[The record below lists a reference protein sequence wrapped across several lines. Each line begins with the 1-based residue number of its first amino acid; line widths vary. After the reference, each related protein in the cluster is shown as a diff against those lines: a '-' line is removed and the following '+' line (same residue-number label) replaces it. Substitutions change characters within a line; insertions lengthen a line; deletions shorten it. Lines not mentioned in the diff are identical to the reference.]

1 VSAPA
6 GRKSVLVTG
15 GAGSVGREVSLLLA
29 ARGHRVR
36 VFDLP
41 GCDFSA
47 LQGRAEVATGDIT
60 DPDAVRRAAAGVD
73 VALHLAAILPPHSER
88 DREATLA
95 VNVQGTANVIAALA
109 DESPDARLVLSSS
122 VCVYGDTRD
131 RPPPVRVFS
140 PLQASDVYAE
150 SKIEAERLVRAG
162 PLAHTVLRISGVS
175 VPAFWAPP
183 EVWPFRAGQRIEFVC
198 RRDVVQALIACVERE
213 DAPRQVYNVAGG
225 PTWRMLGREYVARF
239 NEVMGLPLEDAQYDE
254 GAAYFDWYDTG
265 AAQAALGYQ
274 QTSFERFIE
283 LLDAAI
289 EAALGE

>member
-1 VSAPA
+1 MSVAA
-6 GRKSVLVTG
+6 NRKSVLVTG

-41 GCDFSA
+41 GCDFAA
-47 LQGRAEVATGDIT
+47 LQGTAEVVAGDIT
-60 DPDAVRRAAAGVD
+60 DPDAVRRAATRVD
-73 VALHLAAILPPHSER
+73 VALHLAAILPPNSEHS
-88 DREATLA
+88 REATLA
-95 VNVQGTANVIAALA
+95 VNVRGTANVIAALA
-109 DESPDARLVLSSS
+109 EVSPDARLVLSSS

-131 RPPPVRVFS
+131 RPPPVRVSS
-140 PLQASDVYAE
+140 PLHASDVYAE

-162 PLAHTVLRISGVS
+162 PLAHTILRISGVS

-183 EVWPFRAGQRIEFVC
+183 EVWPFRAQQRIEFVC
-198 RRDVVQALIACVERE
+198 RGDVVQALIACVERE

-225 PTWRMLGREYVARF
+225 PTWRMRGREYVAHF
-239 NEVMGLPLEDAQYDE
+239 NEVMGLPPKDARYDE
-254 GAAYFDWYDTG
+254 QAGYFDWYDTD
-265 AAQAALGYQ
+265 ASQAALGYQ

-289 EAALGE
+289 EAALSE